1 MVLASGSSQD
11 CRLRLMFKYEG
22 SLVCWLLG
30 SVPAAAIYCLQGDLP
45 NSSRSSCLGT
55 PLHQETYPFL
65 L

>member
-1 MVLASGSSQD
+1 
-11 CRLRLMFKYEG
+11 MFKYEE

-30 SVPAAAIYCLQGDLP
+30 SVPAAAIYCLQGALP
-45 NSSRSSCLGT
+45 DSSHSSCLGT